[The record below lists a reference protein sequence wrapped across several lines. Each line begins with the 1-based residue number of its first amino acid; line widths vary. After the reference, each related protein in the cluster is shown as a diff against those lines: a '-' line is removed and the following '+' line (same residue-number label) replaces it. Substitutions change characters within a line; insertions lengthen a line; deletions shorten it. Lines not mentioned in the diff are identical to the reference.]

1 LEKLA
6 AVKSVPAFIL
16 HSRHPR
22 RNHRDGAAP
31 DRARRLAD
39 LVGFTI
45 VALGASI
52 TGPVAAAAMVMALAL
67 VAIGDNLHP
76 GLLSSV
82 AEWSLLIIPLA
93 RLIG

>member
-1 LEKLA
+1 
-6 AVKSVPAFIL
+6 
-16 HSRHPR
+16 
-22 RNHRDGAAP
+22 
-31 DRARRLAD
+31 
-39 LVGFTI
+39 
-45 VALGASI
+45 
-52 TGPVAAAAMVMALAL
+52 MVMALAL